1 MSEEDLEIIGEVCFD
16 SAYLVHALIQ
26 ILDSKGIITKKEI
39 ATEANKIKMET
50 ECNSNGN
57 IN

>member
-1 MSEEDLEIIGEVCFD
+1 MSNEDLEIISEVCFD

-26 ILDSKGIITKKEI
+26 VLDAKGIITKKEV
-39 ATEANKIKMET
+39 ATEANKIKMEA
-50 ECNSNGN
+50 ECNENGK

>member
-1 MSEEDLEIIGEVCFD
+1 MSEEDLEIIGEICFD

-26 ILDSKGIITKKEI
+26 VLDAKGIITKKEVANE
-39 ATEANKIKMET
+39 ATKIKMEA
-50 ECNSNGN
+50 EMNGEGK

>member
-16 SAYLVHALIQ
+16 SAYLIHALIH
-26 ILDSKGIITKKEI
+26 ILDAKGIITKKEV
-39 ATEANKIKMET
+39 ATEANKIKMEA
-50 ECNSNGN
+50 ECNKDGR